1 MRDRPAGRI
10 GSLDGLR
17 GVAAAVVLIHHSLLT
32 IPSFANGNLHLP
44 VPESRSWLVY
54 TPLHVFWAGGE
65 AVFVFFVLSGFVL
78 TLPALR
84 RTQDWIAY
92 FPARLVRL
100 YVPVV
105 ASVLVALVLFL
116 VVPRTGD
123 PGESAWVARHAD
135 TLSLHG
141 LVGDL
146 TLLSPT
152 RMNSPLWSLTWEV
165 AFSLLLPLFVSIA
178 AVTRRHWW
186 ITALVAALLST
197 AGHPLRLQWLT
208 YLSMFLVGSAVAA
221 GWERIP
227 QVRRLVGWVLLVA
240 SVLGLTCGWWYPRE
254 APGAVFGSTVILL
267 SAAVLVVLAG
277 KWLPAERVLLGSVPR
292 TLGRISFSL
301 YLVHEPIAVSIAE
314 LVPDAHP
321 WIAPLLTVPLA
332 LVAAVFFARFVELPA
347 HRLAKQVSRRLSGDP
362 SAARGRRAAG
372 VAEATGTSGGHRTPT
387 PTDP

>member
-17 GVAAAVVLIHHSLLT
+17 GVAAAVVLVHHSLLT
-32 IPSFANGNLHLP
+32 VPSFANGNLHLP
-44 VPESRSWLVY
+44 VPESRSWMVY
-54 TPLHVFWAGGE
+54 TPFHVFWAGGE

-100 YVPVV
+100 YLPVV
-105 ASVLVALVLFL
+105 ASVLLALVLFL
-116 VVPRTGD
+116 LVPRTPN
-123 PGESAWVARHAD
+123 PGESSWVARHAQS
-135 TLSLHG
+135 LSLQG
-141 LVGDL
+141 IVNDL
-146 TLLSPT
+146 TLLSPS

-178 AVTRRHWW
+178 AVTRRYWW

-197 AGHPLRLQWLT
+197 AGHPLRLQWMT
-208 YLSMFLVGSAVAA
+208 YLSMFLVGSAIAA

-227 QVRRLVGWVLLVA
+227 PIRRPLGWLLLVA
-240 SVLGLTCGWWYPRE
+240 SIIGITCAWWYPRQ
-254 APGAVFGSTVILL
+254 APGAVFGATVILL

-301 YLVHEPIAVSIAE
+301 YLIHEPIAVSIAK
-314 LVPDAHP
+314 LVPVAHP
-321 WIAPLLTVPLA
+321 WITPVVAIPVA

-347 HRLAKQVSRRLSGDP
+347 HRLAKTIAGRISGPDP
-362 SAARGRRAAG
+362 VRRGRR
-372 VAEATGTSGGHRTPT
+372 VAEDADGTRAIPR
-387 PTDP
+387 

>member
-1 MRDRPAGRI
+1 MRDRPTGRI

-17 GVAAAVVLIHHSLLT
+17 GVAAAVVVVHHAFLS
-32 IPSFANGNLHLP
+32 IPTLSDGNYRRDVPDWASWMVYSPAHL
-44 VPESRSWLVY
+44 V
-54 TPLHVFWAGGE
+54 WAGSE

-84 RTQDWIAY
+84 RSQDWIAY
-92 FPARLVRL
+92 YPSRLVRL
-100 YVPVV
+100 YLPVV
-105 ASVLVALVLFL
+105 ASIALALVFFFL
-116 VVPRTGD
+116 VPRQD
-123 PGESAWVARHAD
+123 QPHQSFWINRHAEPF
-135 TLSLHG
+135 TLHG
-141 LVGDL
+141 LVNDL
-146 TLLSPT
+146 TLLAPT
-152 RMNSPLWSLTWEV
+152 LVNSPLWSLTWEV

-221 GWERIP
+221 GWERIR

-321 WIAPLLTVPLA
+321 WIAPLLTIPLA